1 MNWAR
6 LRLGRGFHRGRG
18 SWHLS
23 RARTLPGVRLLEYWC
38 HERLGWRSPRHF
50 SCCIPRPKSAT
61 YLIIIKKGLIHL
73 AKLWKEQA
81 VLPHRGVSIFS
92 GFTNTRLSQISTF
105 FFFFDVDPPSGTGL
119 TAYLPRSCW
128 QDWRALT
135 VAAPSPPKAMLRSS
149 MVSVPSLRRTR
160 MPAFT
165 WAQALCW
172 HCACRKADTN
182 SPCGGKCRQELLH
195 VSTSEHGFCF
205 SVPLINHLDPTERD
219 TKDTWHH
226 LRATWLPSPSN

>member
-1 MNWAR
+1 MSRETGLEESSPFQLLYSSPKKCHLLNHRQERSDSFSKTMERTSSASTQR
-6 LRLGRGFHRGRG
+6 SFHFLRLYQHSPEPNFH
-18 SWHLS
+18 L
-23 RARTLPGVRLLEYWC
+23 
-38 HERLGWRSPRHF
+38 
-50 SCCIPRPKSAT
+50 
-61 YLIIIKKGLIHL
+61 
-73 AKLWKEQA
+73 
-81 VLPHRGVSIFS
+81 
-92 GFTNTRLSQISTF
+92 F

-182 SPCGGKCRQELLH
+182 SPCGGKCRRELLH